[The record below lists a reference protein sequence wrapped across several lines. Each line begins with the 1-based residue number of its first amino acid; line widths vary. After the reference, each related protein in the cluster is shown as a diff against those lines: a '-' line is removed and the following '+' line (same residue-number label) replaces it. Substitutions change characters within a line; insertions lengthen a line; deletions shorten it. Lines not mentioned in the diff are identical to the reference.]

1 MGPDDLIALIE
12 ALRQRAQTYDAAL
25 HQSESLTR
33 YALIDP
39 LLRALGWDTGD
50 PGLVRPEYAAGSGS
64 ADYALFDT
72 DSSPL
77 VLLEAKKLGEKL
89 PPIAMTAVVGYAGA
103 LAKQGAWV
111 KLLGS
116 TSGILWELYEY
127 PTLTPKFALD
137 LAKGTPAEAAH
148 RALGALWRPLLRPP
162 PVSHEPDKTS
172 PPDLVPLDKLTVRAG
187 DHAPKLLR
195 LPDSQERTVGT
206 WRSLLVEVARHLVE
220 TGKLGPEHCPILA
233 PGSHKY
239 YLVHTE
245 SRHPSGRNFDVPKAI
260 GQIQVETWVGATDS
274 HRKAL
279 FLLRR
284 FGEDPSQYLVEL
296 P

>member
-127 PTLTPKFALD
+127 PTLTPKFAAPTGGRGGGGRGGAPTGDQPLARAAQAKNGLMGGMPATEQTMKAYAD
-137 LAKGTPAEAAH
+137 AKAQMPKVAAEANALFAKAATLGPALAKYN
-148 RALGALWRPLLRPP
+148 
-162 PVSHEPDKTS
+162 
-172 PPDLVPLDKLTVRAG
+172 LTLT
-187 DHAPKLLR
+187 APQTKAVGSK
-195 LPDSQERTVGT
+195 PSSVDSR
-206 WRSLLVEVARHLVE
+206 
-220 TGKLGPEHCPILA
+220 
-233 PGSHKY
+233 
-239 YLVHTE
+239 
-245 SRHPSGRNFDVPKAI
+245 
-260 GQIQVETWVGATDS
+260 
-274 HRKAL
+274 
-279 FLLRR
+279 
-284 FGEDPSQYLVEL
+284 
-296 P
+296 